1 MNREINTNTNVLN
14 QYTPH
19 PPLPLKGGGLA
30 CLPVG
35 RGGGD
40 VILFV
45 TFVLTNNANDSF
57 GRIHMR
63 EVNPVRNSSGALN
76 PVRDLSLNGIN
87 PALRGGTPYGAEPG
101 IILKPNPAAE
111 QRGIIS
117 NGVNID
123 SPGLENNGLA
133 ARSTFVGIAVFLF
146 SFAFYVFTLAPTVI
160 WGDNAGDALTAIKM
174 HLTVSADSHPLFI
187 ILGHLFSYLPF
198 EPAYSLN
205 LLSAVTSSLAVLI
218 VYLIVREMTGSMAS
232 AIIGAI
238 TLCVSHAFW
247 LHAVIGRIYGLNAF
261 FVTVLVLIL
270 LKWRKEPTNNRFLYL
285 AAFLFGLGLCNHIV
299 MAFTFIGFLF
309 LILMT
314 NPRML
319 SKLKVLLITV
329 CSFLA
334 GSSLLIYLYYQ
345 NLMKGRTASMLINIT
360 TGYHYKKN
368 MVVISHGLFR
378 DISMYFSYLFYQ
390 FPVIGFSLIF
400 IGIVALFRK
409 DRIVAIFLLLLIGVN
424 AFFFLSFG
432 PGTERTTKYTF
443 YISDYAVFSILI
455 GYGSMTFINYLKNKG
470 YSLIKLSSIGMALII
485 LLPLLLYNI
494 TPYASK
500 SLEID
505 LLHARTLPY
514 RDNETYFLNPSKR
527 GYTGA
532 ARYAEEAL
540 NTASLD
546 SIIIADFTPYT
557 VLKYFQQVRGI
568 RNDISVIDSGDNRE
582 NTTQKVVSNYYGKRD
597 IYLASMEKGYYKIGR
612 LKNEYDF
619 VPEGVLYKVVRKFQ
633 NLVR

>member
-1 MNREINTNTNVLN
+1 
-14 QYTPH
+14 
-19 PPLPLKGGGLA
+19 
-30 CLPVG
+30 
-35 RGGGD
+35 
-40 VILFV
+40 
-45 TFVLTNNANDSF
+45 
-57 GRIHMR
+57 MR
-63 EVNPVRNSSGALN
+63 EL
-76 PVRDLSLNGIN
+76 
-87 PALRGGTPYGAEPG
+87 
-101 IILKPNPAAE
+101 
-111 QRGIIS
+111 
-117 NGVNID
+117 NID
-123 SPGLENNGLA
+123 DSNYEKDKSLA
-133 ARSTFVGIAVFLF
+133 ARSTFAGIAVFVC

-160 WGDNAGDALTAIKM
+160 WGDNAAYALSAVKM
-174 HLTVSADSHPLFI
+174 NLGISADSHPLFI
-187 ILGHLFSYLPF
+187 ILAHFFNYLPF

-205 LLSAVTSSLAVLI
+205 LLSAVTSALAVLI

-238 TLCVSHAFW
+238 SLCVSHAFW
-247 LHAVIGRIYGLNAF
+247 LHAVIGRIYGLNVF
-261 FVTVLVLIL
+261 FVMVLVLIL
-270 LKWRKEPTNNRFLYL
+270 LRWRKEPTNNRFLYL
-285 AAFLFGLGLCNHIV
+285 AAFLFGLGLSNHLI
-299 MAFTFIGFLF
+299 MALTIIGFFFFIAAINYRVF
-309 LILMT
+309 L
-314 NPRML
+314 
-319 SKLKVLLITV
+319 SLKVLLTGV
-329 CSFLA
+329 GCFLA
-334 GSSLLIYLYYQ
+334 GSSILAYLFIFK
-345 NLMKGRTASMLINIT
+345 LVAGRPVTSMMDVA
-360 TGYHYKKN
+360 TGGGLKKA
-368 MVVISHGLFR
+368 MLEISPKIFR
-378 DISMYFSYLFYQ
+378 DIFMYFSYLFYQ

-470 YSLIKLSSIGMALII
+470 YSLIKLSSTGMALII

-505 LLHARTLPY
+505 LLHARAIPY

-568 RNDISVIDSGDNRE
+568 RNDISVINSGDNRE
-582 NTTQKVVSNYYGKRD
+582 NTTQKVVSKYYGKRD
-597 IYLASMEKGYYKIGR
+597 IYLAGIEKGYYRIGR

>member
-1 MNREINTNTNVLN
+1 MRKININNPSHEN
-14 QYTPH
+14 
-19 PPLPLKGGGLA
+19 KSLA
-30 CLPVG
+30 
-35 RGGGD
+35 
-40 VILFV
+40 
-45 TFVLTNNANDSF
+45 S
-57 GRIHMR
+57 H
-63 EVNPVRNSSGALN
+63 
-76 PVRDLSLNGIN
+76 
-87 PALRGGTPYGAEPG
+87 
-101 IILKPNPAAE
+101 
-111 QRGIIS
+111 
-117 NGVNID
+117 
-123 SPGLENNGLA
+123 
-133 ARSTFVGIAVFLF
+133 STSIGIAVFLC

-160 WGDNAGDALTAIKM
+160 WGDSASFALNVKEM
-174 HLTVSADSHPLFI
+174 KLTVSADSHPLFI

-198 EPAYSLN
+198 ELAYTLN
-205 LLSAVTSSLAVLI
+205 LLSAVTASLAVLM
-218 VYLIVREMTGSMAS
+218 VYLVVLE
-232 AIIGAI
+232 IIGSTLSAVI
-238 TLCVSHAFW
+238 GAVSLCVSHAFW
-247 LHAVIGRIYGLNAF
+247 LHAVIAEVYDLNAF
-261 FVTVLVLIL
+261 FVLITSLVL
-270 LKWRKEPTNNRFLYL
+270 LKWKKKPTNSHLLYL

-309 LILMT
+309 LILVT

-345 NLMKGRTASMLINIT
+345 NLMKGRTASMLMDIT
-360 TGYHYKKN
+360 TGYHYKKA
-368 MVVISHGLFR
+368 MLVISHGLFR

-455 GYGSMTFINYLKNKG
+455 GYGSMIFINYLKNKG
-470 YSLIKLSSIGMALII
+470 YSLIKLSSTGMALII
-485 LLPLLLYNI
+485 LLPLFLYNI

-500 SLEID
+500 SLGID

-540 NTASLD
+540 NTASLH

-557 VLKYFQQVRGI
+557 VLRYFQQIKGTRS
-568 RNDISVIDSGDNRE
+568 DISVIDSRDNRE
-582 NTTQKVVSNYYGKRD
+582 NTTQKVVSKYYGKRD
-597 IYLASMEKGYYKIGR
+597 IYLAGFEKGYYKIGR
-612 LKNEYDF
+612 LKDEYDF
-619 VPEGVLYKVVRKFQ
+619 VTEGVLYRVVRKSTDGI
-633 NLVR
+633 R